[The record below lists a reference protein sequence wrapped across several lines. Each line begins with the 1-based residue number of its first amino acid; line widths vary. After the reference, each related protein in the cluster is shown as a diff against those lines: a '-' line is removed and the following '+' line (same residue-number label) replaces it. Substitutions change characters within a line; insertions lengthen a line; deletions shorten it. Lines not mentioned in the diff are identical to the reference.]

1 MQAVFGGTMKHR
13 KLRVPIP
20 LIVAGAVMSVALIY
34 LSHVSAA
41 SAGAL
46 TASGSV
52 EAEELI
58 VAPESGGRVKEVLV
72 RAGDAVQAGQ
82 VLFTLDDGQLQ
93 IQRQKIEAAG
103 KAAVASAWL
112 GQLQAQQAF
121 DNLMENWQLQSAQKE
136 LALSQARK
144 ELDDAQRRR
153 TYQQAGNRAT
163 KDTIEATEA
172 ELVLAQDA
180 VDHAQEIFNRLK
192 DRPEVDLERAAAEAL
207 LAGARKERDALQATL
222 NWYQGSPSDIDQAIL
237 DAQVSVAMASMTEAE
252 KEWDKWKDGPAQVE
266 LELAEAALGQAQAQ
280 LALAKAQAAADLD
293 SIDRQIDNLSIKAP
307 IDGVVL
313 ERTVEPGE
321 VLVPGSQ
328 AFRLADLLTLKITVF
343 IAEDQYGLIQIGAP
357 ATVTVDSFPGVT
369 FDAAVARIA
378 DQAEFTPRN
387 VQTEEGRKTM
397 VFAVELR
404 VEDPEGRLKPGMPA
418 DVTFLGT

>member
-1 MQAVFGGTMKHR
+1 MKLQ
-13 KLRVPIP
+13 KLRIPIP
-20 LIVAGAVMSVALIY
+20 LLLVSAVLIY
-34 LSHVSAA
+34 ALVYLSQVSAA
-41 SAGAL
+41 SVGAI

-52 EAEELI
+52 EADEVI
-58 VAPESGGRVKEVLV
+58 VAPESGGRVKEVLAE
-72 RAGDAVQAGQ
+72 AGDAVQAGQ
-82 VLFTLDDGQLQ
+82 VLFRLDDDRLQ
-93 IQRQKIEAAG
+93 TQRRKIEAAG
-103 KAAVASAWL
+103 KAAVAAAWL
-112 GQLQAQQAF
+112 GELQAQQAF

-136 LALSQARK
+136 LELAQARK

-163 KDTIEATEA
+163 QDTIDATEA
-172 ELVLAQDA
+172 ELVLAKDA
-180 VDHAQEIFNRLK
+180 VDEAQQIFNRLK

-222 NWYQGSPSDIDQAIL
+222 NWYKGSPSDIDQAIL
-237 DAQVSVAMASMTEAE
+237 DAQVSVAMAAVTEAE
-252 KEWDKWKDGPAQVE
+252 KEWNKWRNGPAQIE
-266 LELAEAALGQAQAQ
+266 LELVEAAMGQAQAQ
-280 LALAKAQAAADLD
+280 LALAKAQAEADLD
-293 SIDRQIDNLSIKAP
+293 SIDTQINNLSIKAP
-307 IDGVVL
+307 INGVVL

-328 AFRLADLLTLKITVF
+328 AFRLADLSALKIKVF
-343 IAEDQYGLIQIGAP
+343 IAEDQYGLIKVGAP

-369 FDAAVARIA
+369 FDASVARIA
-378 DQAEFTPRN
+378 DHAEFTPRN

-404 VEDPEGRLKPGMPA
+404 VMDPDGRLKPGMPA